1 MRAGGDVHEHFVL
14 EEKGD
19 GIFGFLHQRAPNN
32 GRTAVGLC
40 SKHQGCNSGVSTDQQ
55 CAKNFVYF
63 ELFQPMSPAQHRR
76 ECFDLVNPALR
87 AD

>member
-19 GIFGFLHQRAPNN
+19 RIFGFLHQRAPKN

-40 SKHQGCNSGVSTDQQ
+40 PKHQGCNSGASTDQQ
-55 CAKNFVYF
+55 
-63 ELFQPMSPAQHRR
+63 
-76 ECFDLVNPALR
+76 CFDLVNPALR